1 MAMKNF
7 QPAPR
12 MTISDLDTLKVVSD
26 PFRVQILEV
35 LVQEAQTVNQVAEQM
50 GLAPSKLYYHF
61 NMLEKHGLI
70 QVVDTTLRGNI
81 LEKHYWVTARNIR
94 LDDSLCCLGTP
105 EDPEDV
111 VAMMIVPIETTRE
124 DMIRSLEARRFALD
138 HGAEEHPRQAFIYRE
153 VSNLSDEQANEF
165 LARLK
170 ALTKEFEAASNQE
183 KGEDVQTHAL
193 TIAFYP
199 SFHYEGS
206 HSENEKE
213 Q

>member
-1 MAMKNF
+1 MTKKDF
-7 QPAPR
+7 QPAPM

-26 PFRVQILEV
+26 PFRLQILEL
-35 LVQEAQTVNQVAEQM
+35 LVQEPQTVNQVAEKM

-61 NMLEKHGLI
+61 NMLEKHDLI
-70 QVVDTTLRGNI
+70 QVVDTTLHGNI
-81 LEKHYWVTARNIR
+81 LEKHYWVTALNIR

-105 EDPEDV
+105 EDPDEV
-111 VAMMIVPIETTRE
+111 VAMMVVPIEATRE

-138 HGAEEHPRQAFIYRE
+138 QGAEEHPRQAVIYRE
-153 VSNLSDEQANEF
+153 LSNLSDEQAKEF
-165 LARLK
+165 IARLK
-170 ALTKEFEAASNQE
+170 ALTKEFEVASNQE

-199 SFHYEGS
+199 SFHFDQPGD
-206 HSENEKE
+206 ENEKE